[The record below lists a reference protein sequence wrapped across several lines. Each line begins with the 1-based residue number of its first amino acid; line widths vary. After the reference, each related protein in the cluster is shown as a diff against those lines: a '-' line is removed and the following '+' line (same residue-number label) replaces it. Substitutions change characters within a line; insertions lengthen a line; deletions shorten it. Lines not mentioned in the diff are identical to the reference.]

1 MSEGSNKCVEC
12 VSAAVPCNLAPLDT
26 KKWKRL
32 EERRRKLKIES
43 REARAKWH
51 RLKKQIDLLK
61 EQQQEMV
68 DAELRNIEE
77 LKQEEFQATL
87 LPLNSVIDVV
97 SEQIV
102 LPTVSDDWSLTSFAP
117 VDETPSITFG
127 SQPNS

>member
-12 VSAAVPCNLAPLDT
+12 VSVAVPCDLTPLDT

-32 EERRRKLKIES
+32 KERRRKLKIES
-43 REARAKWH
+43 REARVKWH

-77 LKQEEFQATL
+77 LEQEKFQATL
-87 LPLNSVIDVV
+87 LSLNPVVDVV
-97 SEQIV
+97 SKQIV
-102 LPTVSDDWSLTSFAP
+102 LFTVSGGWSLTSFAS
-117 VDETPSITFG
+117 VDETPSIVSG
-127 SQPNS
+127 SQSNS